1 MLKNKIILI
10 VGAILLAVIVVQY
23 FIFKN
28 QQSFLE
34 QQNLDLQ
41 EERKTEI
48 KMVRDSAFVKIKELT
63 ISSQEKFDSI
73 LEINQEIKYIPYEK
87 LIYFDR
93 SLDDALDIL
102 SGYKYN
108 TNPTGTN

>member
-1 MLKNKIILI
+1 MTKNKIILI

-34 QQNLDLQ
+34 QQNLDLI
-41 EERKTEI
+41 EGKKNELK
-48 KMVRDSAFVKIKELT
+48 KVRDSAFVHIEKLT
-63 ISSQEKFDSI
+63 ISSKEKFDSI